1 MLNLMGFDVGKPLL
15 PRLDLNLKKKKE
27 CQSIFKKLKF
37 KKKN

>member
-1 MLNLMGFDVGKPLL
+1 MGFDVGKPLL